1 MIQTKELTK
10 LENFLPLIYDLQK
23 KTWPHDHL
31 SRKAALGKII
41 QLAQWLGVNFNPD
54 DETELLKAVK
64 IKILE
69 VSFQPPKLE
78 APSIPPHL
86 AEFVEDYDKAKR
98 EQQEEIKRK
107 LGTQENYNHY
117 QKLTDEFGKIIV
129 RIDSKI
135 PKKLTERM
143 AEDMANETLS
153 SLPSTPILQ
162 EEEKNQVLNKV
173 RDIID
178 KKFEKIKS
186 EEAVIKEAEEIVSK
200 EEEKIV
206 KQKEGVVSEA
216 GKIVE
221 NEWQKI
227 LEETQK
233 IILPPQII
241 QPIKEEVSL
250 KVEQPLTIEKE
261 IPSLPSSLSSKEKHI
276 YQEFIGEV
284 KKTISLAGPEIKE
297 KELNLMAKNATD
309 EIITSLP
316 IVAQPGLLNEEDKKF
331 IADQSLGFIQEEFK
345 KIGKEPQ
352 NKINIQSFV
361 SQIQPIM
368 EPKFIST
375 VKETRL
381 KKIPPLPKEVLVKLN
396 QASETIYPL
405 PAYTRL
411 NPKAGFFIKRTA
423 DTPSARLIEFAV
435 KNAPPEWQASKN
447 WPTIQET
454 VERRIF
460 VKDLQT
466 YVDFFKKAGV
476 PANHPLIKQYEDK
489 IAKLLEVQKNS
500 KTGQDHPWV
509 KILKNDSVIWLRKSK
524 RLSFLLKTQGRFDN
538 FIIRRFS
545 FVLRAYQGF
554 DNFITKKIAQPI
566 IGWLAKTAIGKAV
579 QQGAKKA
586 ATWIAAKLGMKLA
599 VTAGV
604 AAAGAAT
611 GPPGWV
617 VAAATIAL
625 DILKAVGRKV
635 IGFIRR
641 IIQEPDKAFGSVAVG
656 VLLLVFIPMPFALIA
671 IIPLAIGGVGLA
683 SFVLAPATLTIIGG
697 GIGGFFA
704 TITALPFIA
713 PVALFF
719 IIILSVLAGL
729 TLFIVLIVSGAF
741 ILPGK
746 MAEVTP
752 TTISP
757 YESEYFTI
765 TKTASSDQLDSSN
778 QLDNSVLQ
786 TNPQIE
792 YIISI
797 VAKNDYKLT
806 INSITEDI
814 SLVYDQQSGKQLSAN
829 PHSFE
834 KDLDEIKHINVASWE
849 TKYTIYLF
857 PGFENTAII
866 NTVTATITV
875 EGVDATHPAVTS
887 AIVNIGTPPIDCP
900 SGYPTDSGIITQ
912 GPLGGYSHRYKS
924 SYDPNS
930 PNQIAIDISGPG
942 FSGYVPVRATHNGNL
957 QQANCGTSGCG
968 IFIYSPC
975 AGVENFY
982 TAYWHLRDSGRRP
995 NGPVL
1000 KNDIIGYTNG
1010 YQNHLHYEFGPPGP
1024 KVWPTTWRPSIEMK
1038 PQYFPQIVPYECSGN
1053 CGISW

>member
-1 MIQTKELTK
+1 MIQKKELTK
-10 LENFLPLIYDLQK
+10 LEDFLPLIYDLQE
-23 KTWPHDHL
+23 KTWPHEQL
-31 SRKAALGKII
+31 SRKAALAKII
-41 QLAQWLGVNFNPD
+41 QLAQYLGVNFDPN
-54 DETELLKAVK
+54 DEPELLKTVMLK
-64 IKILE
+64 IWE
-69 VSFQPPKLE
+69 VSSQPPELE

-98 EQQEEIKRK
+98 EQQEEIRRK

-117 QKLTDEFGKIIV
+117 QKLTDEFKKIIV
-129 RIDSKI
+129 RIDSKT
-135 PKKLTERM
+135 PKKLAERM
-143 AEDMANETLS
+143 AEDMANKALS
-153 SLPSTPILQ
+153 SLPSTPVLQ
-162 EEEKNQVLNKV
+162 EEEKNQALNKV
-173 RDIID
+173 RDIIN
-178 KKFEKIKS
+178 KRFEKIKS
-186 EEAVIKEAEEIVSK
+186 EEAVIKEAEKIVSK

-206 KQKEGVVSEA
+206 EQKEEVVGET
-216 GKIVE
+216 GKIIE
-221 NEWQKI
+221 NGWQKI

-233 IILPPQII
+233 IIPPPQII
-241 QPIKEEVSL
+241 QPIKKEVSL
-250 KVEQPLTIEKE
+250 KVEQPLAIEKE
-261 IPSLPSSLSSKEKHI
+261 IPSLPSSLSPKENHI

-284 KKTISLAGPEIKE
+284 KKTISLAEPEIKE
-297 KELNLMAKNATD
+297 KELNLMAKNAAN
-309 EIITSLP
+309 EIIVSLP
-316 IVAQPGLLNEEDKKF
+316 MVAQKDFLSEEDKKQIVF
-331 IADQSLGFIQEEFK
+331 QFQTIIQKGFQQIDK
-345 KIGKEPQ
+345 KPQ
-352 NKINIQSFV
+352 NKIDVQSLV
-361 SQIQPIM
+361 QQIQPVM
-368 EPKFIST
+368 EPKFIT
-375 VKETRL
+375 TFKEAQL
-381 KKIPPLPKEVLVKLN
+381 KEIPPLPKTVLTKLN
-396 QASETIYPL
+396 QITETIYPL
-405 PAYTRL
+405 PAYTHL
-411 NPKAGFFIKRTA
+411 NPKAGVFIKRTA

-435 KNAPPEWQASKN
+435 KNAPPEWQVSKN

-454 VERRIF
+454 VKRRIF
-460 VKDLQT
+460 AKDLQT
-466 YVDFFKKAGV
+466 YVDFFKRAGV
-476 PANHPLIKQYEDK
+476 PANHPLIRQYEDK

-500 KTGQDHPWV
+500 KTGQDYPWV
-509 KILKNDSVIWLRKSK
+509 KILKNDSAVWSRKSK
-524 RLSFLLKTQGRFDN
+524 RLSFILKTQGKFDN

-545 FVLRAYQGF
+545 FVFRAYQRF
-554 DNFITKKIAQPI
+554 DNFVTKKIAQPI
-566 IGWLAKTAIGKAV
+566 IGWLAKTAVGKAV

-586 ATWIAAKLGMKLA
+586 ATWIVAKLGMKLA

-625 DILKAVGRKV
+625 DILKTLGRKV

-671 IIPLAIGGVGLA
+671 IVPLAIGGIGLA

-704 TITALPFIA
+704 TITTLPFIA

-729 TLFIVLIVSGAF
+729 TLFIVLVVSGAF
-741 ILPGK
+741 ILPSK

-765 TKTASSDQLDSSN
+765 TKTAFPN
-778 QLDNSVLQ
+778 KLDNSVLQ
-786 TNPQIE
+786 ANPPIE
-792 YIISI
+792 YTVSI

-814 SLVYDQQSGKQLSAN
+814 SLVYDQQSGKQLSAS

-849 TKYTIYLF
+849 TKYTVYLF

-866 NTVTATITV
+866 NTVTATITI

-887 AIVNIGTPPIDCP
+887 AIVNIGTPPVDCP

-912 GPLGGYSHRYKS
+912 GPLGGFSHRYKS

-942 FSGYVPVRATHNGNL
+942 FSGYVPIRATHNGNL
-957 QQANCGTSGCG
+957 QQASCGTSGCG

-995 NGPVL
+995 NGPVSQ
-1000 KNDIIGYTNG
+1000 NDIIGYTNG
-1010 YQNHLHYEFGPPGP
+1010 YQKHLHYEFGPPGP
-1024 KVWPTTWRPSIEMK
+1024 KEWPTTWRPSIEMK
-1038 PQYFPQIVPYECSGN
+1038 PQYFPQTVPYECSGN